1 MFLAITFKIASFIK
15 PKKVVFAVNQHSL
28 NLLGPGCVCTKL
40 PLHNGKGDSLVN
52 QSVKASSGIQSKL
65 LTWPLTADI

>member
-1 MFLAITFKIASFIK
+1 MFLAITFKIACFIK

-28 NLLGPGCVCTKL
+28 NLLGPGSVCTKL

-52 QSVKASSGIQSKL
+52 QSVKASSGIQGKI
-65 LTWPLTADI
+65 LT